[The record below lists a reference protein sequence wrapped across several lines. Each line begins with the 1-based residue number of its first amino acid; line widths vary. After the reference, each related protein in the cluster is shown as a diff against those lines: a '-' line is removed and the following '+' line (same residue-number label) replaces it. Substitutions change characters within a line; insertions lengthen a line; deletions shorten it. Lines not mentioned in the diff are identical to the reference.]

1 MERKLLEVF
10 RSRLSLSLSSSLSP
24 SLNPGNTSLRS
35 SGTPSLINGV
45 LWRGIRRFCSA
56 TVEDISITDNC
67 VIRLHEIIK
76 EEGRDKM
83 LRVSVEGGGCSGF
96 QYVFALEDSSTV
108 NDRIFEKN
116 GAKVVVDDVSMGFL
130 KGATVDYVEE
140 LIRAS
145 FMVTNNPNASGGCGC
160 GSSFVAK

>member
-1 MERKLLEVF
+1 MARV
-10 RSRLSLSLSSSLSP
+10 SLQ
-24 SLNPGNTSLRS
+24 
-35 SGTPSLINGV
+35 
-45 LWRGIRRFCSA
+45 
-56 TVEDISITDNC
+56 
-67 VIRLHEIIK
+67 RLHEIIK